1 MADHSRSA
9 SSSSGSA
16 SAVPDLPE
24 DTNTLRRTRNSKGSL
39 STSRL
44 TALDEDADE
53 QERSE
58 TGLSPTQS
66 SMQRA
71 GRPFSSSVNLAK
83 LEEEQN
89 PTPQSV
95 APPTAQMAAASCGQK
110 HAIVLVGLPARGKT
124 HMAKRLYRYVSFFH
138 GTTTR
143 FFNVGFVFCFP
154 WVVVMEEEGV
164 R

>member
-24 DTNTLRRTRNSKGSL
+24 DANTLRRTRNTKGSL

-44 TALDEDADE
+44 TALEEDADE

-58 TGLSPTQS
+58 RGMSPTQS
-66 SMQRA
+66 SMHRA
-71 GRPFSSSVNLAK
+71 GRPFSSSVNLEK
-83 LEEEQN
+83 LEEQN

-143 FFNVGFVFCFP
+143 FFNVGFVRSLSP
-154 WVVVMEEEGV
+154 GLKRRVERV